1 MKLIKNKNPF
11 SDVSYLGV
19 IAGGCKT
26 NCTLT
31 VYLAGL
37 QVSGA
42 ALWRC
47 ARDVQLPCTT
57 SRQLRDP
64 YACQGKA

>member
-11 SDVSYLGV
+11 SDVSYLGF
-19 IAGGCKT
+19 IGGGGAA
-26 NCTLT
+26 TLT

>member
-1 MKLIKNKNPF
+1 MF
-11 SDVSYLGV
+11 HTWVSLR
-19 IAGGCKT
+19 GGRKT

-47 ARDVQLPCTT
+47 VRDVQLPCTT

>member
-11 SDVSYLGV
+11 SDVSYLGF
-19 IAGGCKT
+19 IGGGGAAR
-26 NCTLT
+26 LT
-31 VYLAGL
+31 VDLAGL

>member
-11 SDVSYLGV
+11 SDVSY
-19 IAGGCKT
+19 IGGGAAR
-26 NCTLT
+26 LT

>member
-11 SDVSYLGV
+11 SDVSYLGF
-19 IAGGCKT
+19 IGGGAAR
-26 NCTLT
+26 LT
-31 VYLAGL
+31 VDLAGL

>member
-11 SDVSYLGV
+11 SDVSYLGF
-19 IAGGCKT
+19 IGG
-26 NCTLT
+26 T
-31 VYLAGL
+31 VDLAGL

>member
-11 SDVSYLGV
+11 SDVSYLGF
-19 IAGGCKT
+19 IGGGCKT

-31 VYLAGL
+31 VDLAGL

>member
-1 MKLIKNKNPF
+1 MF
-11 SDVSYLGV
+11 HTWVSLG
-19 IAGGCKT
+19 GGAAR
-26 NCTLT
+26 LT
-31 VYLAGL
+31 VDLAGL

>member
-11 SDVSYLGV
+11 SDVSYLGF
-19 IAGGCKT
+19 IGGGAAR
-26 NCTLT
+26 LT

>member
-11 SDVSYLGV
+11 SDVSYLGF
-19 IAGGCKT
+19 IGGAAR
-26 NCTLT
+26 LT
-31 VYLAGL
+31 VDLAGL